1 MLIRY
6 NDSKSRFF
14 VREVVSVMF
23 SPTKSSLIIFLLLV
37 CTFLPG
43 LPTHPGTKCAA
54 RPQSTGETA
63 GTVVVEEQPANYVVL
78 TWEQILPA
86 VQYELELSQHAATD
100 NSAPL
105 PDSPATRRLQ
115 GIFVNGAILDLR
127 DWPTRRLFFRARPLD
142 RSGQPLGPYT
152 YAKRVRLNHHATAPL
167 RPVLQGDIY
176 ETGLPGMLYPTY
188 SWLPV
193 PGASGYELEIT
204 SAPPASPTTLD
215 PDPHRIYATLIHQN
229 NIEFYDWEPKRTPG
243 TYYWRVRALDE
254 DDDPL
259 GLWSE
264 PKSFIVD
271 TTPGGIAAYGDSI
284 THGGGGLSYGPS
296 EAAFSYL
303 HYLSFPCINLAR
315 SGDTSETML
324 ERFDRDVLPF
334 SPKYLLILGGTNSLR
349 GGAPADQVIK
359 ELFQL
364 GEKCRQ
370 NNIRP
375 IYLTLPPINPDN
387 IQAAFQEGTVDDW
400 QTRFNAVNTFIRR
413 QRYYIDIA
421 PPLTDKN
428 GLLPT
433 HLSLDGI
440 HPDAPAKQIM
450 GDVINRNWPR
460 VTR

>member
-1 MLIRY
+1 MYKRLLATAI
-6 NDSKSRFF
+6 
-14 VREVVSVMF
+14 
-23 SPTKSSLIIFLLLV
+23 LLV
-37 CTFLPG
+37 CTLLPG
-43 LPTHPGTKCAA
+43 LPTNPGTRCAA
-54 RPQSTGETA
+54 RPQTSEA
-63 GTVVVEEQPANYVVL
+63 APPSAREEHPANYVVL
-78 TWEQILPA
+78 AWEQFLPA
-86 VQYELELSQHAATD
+86 VQYELELSQQASAD

-105 PDSPATRRLQ
+105 PDSPTTRHLR

-142 RSGQPLGPYT
+142 RNGLPIGPYT
-152 YAKRVRLNHHATAPL
+152 YPKRIRLNHTATAPL

-176 ETGLPGMLYPTY
+176 ESGLPAMLYPTY

-204 SAPPASPTTLD
+204 SAPPVSTTSLE
-215 PDPHRIYATLIHQN
+215 PDPSRIYSTLIHQN
-229 NIEFYDWEPKRTPG
+229 NIEYYDWEPKRAPG

-254 DDDPL
+254 DDEPL
-259 GLWSE
+259 GIWSDT
-264 PKSFIVD
+264 KSFVVD

-296 EAAFSYL
+296 EASFSYL
-303 HYLSFPCINLAR
+303 NYLSFPCVNLAR

-324 ERFDRDVLPF
+324 ERFESDVLPF
-334 SPKYLLILGGTNSLR
+334 APKYLLILGGTNSLR
-349 GGAPADQVIK
+349 GGVAAAQVID
-359 ELFQL
+359 ELFEL

-375 IYLTLPPINPDN
+375 IYLTLPPINPAN
-387 IQAAFQEGTVDDW
+387 IQAAFQEGTVEDW
-400 QTRFNAVNTFIRR
+400 QARLAAVNAFIRR

-450 GDVINRNWPR
+450 GEVINRNWAR